1 MSATKTA
8 IPTETYELDPI
19 HSTVAFAVA
28 YNGISRYRSR
38 FDQVQARLADG
49 VLSGS
54 AEVQSLPIQLPPLRK
69 AVLSLDFFGAD
80 RHPQATF
87 TSSRLAPSAD
97 GRIEVEGELTLR
109 GATRPVTASG
119 TFAAGVTDPFGI
131 ERVAFS
137 LVATIDRRDFGMTW
151 QNPLPGGGDNV
162 GWDVTIEADLQLVKA
177 PPAPPA

>member
-1 MSATKTA
+1 MSATQTA

-28 YNGISRYRSR
+28 YNGISRYRSH

-69 AVLSLDFFGAD
+69 SVLSLDFFGAD
-80 RHPQATF
+80 RHPQITF
-87 TSSRLAPSAD
+87 TSRPLAPSPD
-97 GRIEVEGELTLR
+97 GQIEVEGELTLR
-109 GATRPVTASG
+109 GVTRPVTASG
-119 TFAAGVTDPFGI
+119 TFAAVIDPFGI

-137 LVATIDRRDFGMTW
+137 LVAAIDRRDFGMTW

-177 PPAPPA
+177 PPAPAP

>member
-1 MSATKTA
+1 MSATQTA
-8 IPTETYELDPI
+8 IPVETYELDPI
-19 HSTVAFAVA
+19 HSTVGFSVT
-28 YNGISRYRSR
+28 YNGVSRYRSR

-69 AVLSLDFFGAD
+69 AVLSLDFFGAE
-80 RHPQATF
+80 RHPQLTF
-87 TSSRLAPSAD
+87 TSGRLAPSAD
-97 GRIEVEGELTLR
+97 DQIEVEGELTIR
-109 GATRPVTASG
+109 GVTRPVTASG
-119 TFAAGVTDPFGI
+119 TFAAVTDPFGI

-162 GWDVTIEADLQLVKA
+162 GWEVTIEADLQLVQA
-177 PPAPPA
+177 PPPPPA